1 MNSREFLNFNL
12 SILATMKL
20 SCLGLVTVL
29 QPKLELLIS
38 QGIFIT
44 EKETQ
49 SIDMKMD
56 KLRET

>member
-1 MNSREFLNFNL
+1 
-12 SILATMKL
+12 MKL
-20 SCLGLVTVL
+20 SCLGLVTIL